1 MLSSLTGLPC
11 PSIFSTVSKQKESQR
26 RRPHHGEHCNV
37 SAFESCRTRRA
48 FSVPRTYKT
57 PYFEPILLHPPHHF
71 PFKAIRPLFQP
82 SSGSQID
89 KDTTYRRHFVGR
101 ILPPSKGL

>member
-48 FSVPRTYKT
+48 SVFLRPQNIQDTIFRAHFIA
-57 PYFEPILLHPPHHF
+57 PAPPLS
-71 PFKAIRPLFQP
+71 IQSNSTSL
-82 SSGSQID
+82 STI
-89 KDTTYRRHFVGR
+89 
-101 ILPPSKGL
+101 